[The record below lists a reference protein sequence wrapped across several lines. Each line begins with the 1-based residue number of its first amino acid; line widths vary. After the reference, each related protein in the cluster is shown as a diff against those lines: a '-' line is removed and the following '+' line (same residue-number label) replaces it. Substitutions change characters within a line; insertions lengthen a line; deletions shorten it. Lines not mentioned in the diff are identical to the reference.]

1 MLLEKPRMWSEIRVA
16 GNNSSGLWSYRS
28 LPCVRV
34 EPQEKKMLL
43 YIHPCSQVVTLDQLS
58 ASDVFGDHDSQLK
71 QGRWGTPWQRAAAHA
86 THTPLFLFSAVA
98 SRGKGMLGLYL
109 AEPLLARSGRSGKHL
124 RLWGLRASL
133 QGRC

>member
-1 MLLEKPRMWSEIRVA
+1 MLLEKPHMWSELRVA
-16 GNNSSGLWSYRS
+16 GSSL
-28 LPCVRV
+28 
-34 EPQEKKMLL
+34 
-43 YIHPCSQVVTLDQLS
+43 
-58 ASDVFGDHDSQLK
+58 
-71 QGRWGTPWQRAAAHA
+71 
-86 THTPLFLFSAVA
+86 SAVA